1 MTGDRF
7 IVRYTMESIVT
18 IVTVSYRG
26 VIPAQNFQ
34 LHP

>member
-18 IVTVSYRG
+18 IVGHRG